1 VFELIPNTTRT
12 QWTEKVLYSFCA
24 RGGTSCTDGSS
35 PAADLIIDK
44 AGHLYG
50 TTLDGGLNNEGVVF
64 ELTPNAAGTQ
74 WAETV
79 LHSFCAQVACAD
91 GAFPEGG
98 LIMDKEGR
106 LYGTTF
112 GGGGTTEFAGTVF
125 ELAPNAARTRWTETV
140 LYIFCSQ
147 PGCIDGSGPVS
158 GLLMDSAG
166 HLYGTTQDGGT
177 HGQYE
182 GTVFELIPNSART
195 QWSEKVLYSFCAR
208 GGTSCSDGAQPGSG
222 LIMVSGHLYGTT
234 AEGGA
239 HDAGD
244 PRNPGGT
251 VFELTP
257 NAAGTQWTETVLH
270 SFCAQVACADGAN
283 PTSGNLIEDVGHL
296 YGTTS
301 GGGAHAAGMA
311 FELTANAAG
320 TQWAETVLHS
330 FCAQP
335 NCTDGQSPAGG
346 LLMDSAGHL
355 YGTTYLG
362 GAPLAGTVFEVP

>member
-1 VFELIPNTTRT
+1 MINLLPRGAAIITLQLLVWAGLASQSNAVAADPETVLYSFCTHGGLTCTDAANPKASLIMDATGHLYGTATAGGSHGGGAVFELIPNTTRT

-50 TTLDGGLNNEGVVF
+50 TTLDGGLNNEGV
-64 ELTPNAAGTQ
+64 
-74 WAETV
+74 
-79 LHSFCAQVACAD
+79 
-91 GAFPEGG
+91 
-98 LIMDKEGR
+98 
-106 LYGTTF
+106 
-112 GGGGTTEFAGTVF
+112 
-125 ELAPNAARTRWTETV
+125 
-140 LYIFCSQ
+140 
-147 PGCIDGSGPVS
+147 
-158 GLLMDSAG
+158 
-166 HLYGTTQDGGT
+166 
-177 HGQYE
+177 
-182 GTVFELIPNSART
+182 
-195 QWSEKVLYSFCAR
+195 
-208 GGTSCSDGAQPGSG
+208 
-222 LIMVSGHLYGTT
+222 
-234 AEGGA
+234 
-239 HDAGD
+239 
-244 PRNPGGT
+244 